1 MKKSIAISV
10 VVFLI
15 LTTSCKMFDFARI
28 DNDLSNKIKNGAVI
42 LDVRPPK
49 DFQFQHI
56 NGAVNIPLNNLEA
69 GYIQLDTNKVY
80 ITCSSKGLRSV
91 TAKRI
96 LREKGFDQ
104 VYNGGDWFEL
114 EKVVLNNAK

>member
-1 MKKSIAISV
+1 MKKSIATSV
-10 VVFLI
+10 VMFLI

-28 DNDLSNKIKNGAVI
+28 DNDLNNKIKNGAVI
-42 LDVRPPK
+42 LDVRPANEYK
-49 DFQFQHI
+49 FQHI
-56 NGAVNIPLNNLEA
+56 SGSVNIPLNNLEA
-69 GYIQLDTNKVY
+69 GYALLDSNKVY

-96 LREKGFDQ
+96 LREKGFEQ

>member
-1 MKKSIAISV
+1 MKKSFATSV
-10 VVFLI
+10 VMFLI

-28 DNDLSNKIKNGAVI
+28 DNDLNNKIKNGAVI
-42 LDVRPPK
+42 LDVRPANEFK
-49 DFQFQHI
+49 FQHI
-56 NGAVNIPLNNLEA
+56 RGSVNIPLNNLEA
-69 GYIQLDTNKVY
+69 VYAQLDSNKVY

-96 LREKGFDQ
+96 LREKGFEQ